1 MARTTNISYDAR
13 EIGDLVKS
21 LARAGASVEQIQQRM
36 LDIAEKG
43 VAEPIRRRTPRRS
56 GRLVRSIRTELV
68 SKGASKGTGARVN
81 VGEARVVQ
89 DTDIAIYGPIVHF
102 GWSTRGLQKRAAA
115 VRAENAE
122 GKVTTAANR
131 AAFRAQLIEAG
142 FSKRAADKAF
152 RTRKARKI
160 KGSDRRVDRVRGGP
174 IKPNP
179 WLYDAVSDRRAAT
192 YERFERE
199 TAAIAKAFESEAS

>member
-21 LARAGASVEQIQQRM
+21 LARAGASVEQIQARV

-43 VAEPIRRRTPRRS
+43 VAQPIRRRTPRRS

-68 SKGASKGTGARVN
+68 TKGASKSSGARVN
-81 VGEARVVQ
+81 IGEARVVQ
-89 DTDIAIYGPIVHF
+89 DTDVAVYGPIIHF
-102 GWSTRGLQKRAAA
+102 GWSTRGLQKRAEALRTRKD
-115 VRAENAE
+115 VKTSQSRAE
-122 GKVTTAANR
+122 
-131 AAFRAQLIEAG
+131 FRAQLTEAG

-152 RTRKARKI
+152 RTSRSRKI
-160 KGSDRRVDRVRGGP
+160 KGADRRVDRVRGGP

-179 WLYDAVSDRRAAT
+179 WLYDAVSDKRAAT

-199 TAAIAKAFESEAS
+199 TAAIAKAFESEAG